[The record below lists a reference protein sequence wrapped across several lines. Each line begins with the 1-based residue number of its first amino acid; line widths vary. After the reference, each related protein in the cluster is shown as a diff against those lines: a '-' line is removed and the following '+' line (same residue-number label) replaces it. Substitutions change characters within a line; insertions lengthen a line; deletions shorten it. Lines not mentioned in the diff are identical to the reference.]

1 MFRVNSEKAPIVLVL
16 DPYMR
21 AMTNQ
26 DPDIAYV
33 LFSPRAQRQI
43 PISDL
48 QEMLE
53 GNNYFLFEGYQS
65 LSVTNIN
72 ISAVANTNPDTPQ
85 GTVAKVNGVISNE
98 GDIQSTYNGIQEK
111 VGDEWI
117 LDGIHVTVP
126 LTKIE

>member
-1 MFRVNSEKAPIVLVL
+1 
-16 DPYMR
+16 
-21 AMTNQ
+21 
-26 DPDIAYV
+26 
-33 LFSPRAQRQI
+33 
-43 PISDL
+43 
-48 QEMLE
+48 MLE

-98 GDIQSTYNGIQEK
+98 GDIQDMYNGILGK
-111 VGDEWI
+111 VDDEWI